1 MFRLITYAILAYV
14 IYLVIR
20 FFQNLGRAIRP
31 PAPPSQPR
39 ISGAMVK
46 DEACG
51 IYVPKETAI
60 REVID
65 GEEHFFCSKE
75 CRKKFLEERKGSKA

>member
-1 MFRLITYAILAYV
+1 MFRLITYAILAYAV
-14 IYLVIR
+14 YLVFR
-20 FFQNLGRAIRP
+20 FFQNLARAVRP
-31 PAPPSQPR
+31 PTPPSQPR
-39 ISGAMVK
+39 LSGTMVK

-51 IYVPKETAI
+51 TYVPKETAI

-75 CRKKFLEERKGSKA
+75 CRYKFLEEQKRAR